1 MTNSAYIHIPFCANI
16 CEYCSFTKFFYNEKM
31 VSDYL
36 NSLEREILDNYKGET
51 LQTLYIGGGTPSSL
65 TLDELKRLFE
75 ILKVFKLSDTCEFTI
90 EVNPENIDLDKLR
103 LFKENKVNRLSIG
116 VESTLKKNLDYL
128 GRCHDFNLV
137 KEKIKLIK
145 SVGITNI
152 NVDLIYALKNQSLK
166 DLEDDLDNILSL
178 DITHIST
185 YSLMIEEHTKLY
197 IKKETNISEE
207 LDFEMYNLIRNKLKE
222 NGFNHYEVSNFSK
235 TGYESKHNL
244 VYWNNEHYYGFGMSA
259 SSYIENVRKTN
270 TSSFNDYL
278 KGNYVKEK
286 EILNEKD
293 ILSYALILGFRKIK
307 GINKQEFLDK
317 YKVDI
322 LSLYNI
328 KDLIK
333 EKKLVNDLDNIYISY
348 DKIYIENSILIN
360 FVGD

>member
-1 MTNSAYIHIPFCANI
+1 MTNSVYIHIPFCANI
-16 CEYCSFTKFFYNEKM
+16 CTYCSFCKFFYNEKM

-36 NSLEREILDNYKGET
+36 NSLEREILDTYKGET

-90 EVNPENIDLDKLR
+90 EVNPENIDLDKLK
-103 LFKENKVNRLSIG
+103 LFKENKVNRLSMG
-116 VESTLKKNLDYL
+116 VESTLKNNLEYL

-137 KEKIKLIK
+137 KEKINLIK

-166 DLEDDLDNILSL
+166 DLETDINNILSL

-207 LDFEMYNLIRNKLKE
+207 LDYLMYNLIRNKLKE
-222 NGFNHYEVSNFSK
+222 HGFNHYEVSNFSK

-244 VYWNNEHYYGFGMSA
+244 VYWNNEHYYGFGLSA
-259 SSYIENVRKTN
+259 SSYIKNVRKTN

-293 ILSYALILGFRKIK
+293 ILSYALILGFRKIT

-317 YKVDI
+317 YKEYYAKNTI
-322 LSLYNI
+322 QLCL
-328 KDLIK
+328 
-333 EKKLVNDLDNIYISY
+333 
-348 DKIYIENSILIN
+348 
-360 FVGD
+360 